1 MAENP
6 RDLAPHFFLRPV
18 RVLRTEPRRFHL
30 ARRPAKLFRQRQAAF
45 GRHPAVD
52 RELLRAGL
60 FIRQHEKR
68 MRQKNGSRKR
78 DDIRLRQWK
87 FPSVFLVLNYVEKRK
102 VVRLVKILF
111 KIFDY
116 NFERFA
122 QFFFAN
128 ERMICVPC
136 RMRA

>member
-1 MAENP
+1 M
-6 RDLAPHFFLRPV
+6 
-18 RVLRTEPRRFHL
+18 LRTEPRRFQL